1 MKRDLQASRGRQAP
15 PLPLPAMTNPHKGRT
30 GLDRFIRATGHSIN
44 GMQLAYRH
52 ESAFRAELGVAA
64 VLLPSAF
71 WLGRSWIEVALLAG
85 SVLLVLI
92 VELLNSAIEAAIDRV
107 SYELHD
113 LSKRAKDI
121 ASAAVFLALLLCA
134 GIWGA
139 ALWHRVQG

>member
-64 VLLPSAF
+64 VLL
-71 WLGRSWIEVALLAG
+71 
-85 SVLLVLI
+85 VLI

>member
-1 MKRDLQASRGRQAP
+1 MNRGPQASRSRKAP

-30 GLDRFIRATGHSIN
+30 GLDRFIRATGHSID

-64 VLLPSAF
+64 
-71 WLGRSWIEVALLAG
+71 
-85 SVLLVLI
+85 VLLVLI

-121 ASAAVFLALLLCA
+121 ASAAVFLALVLCA

-139 ALWHRVQG
+139 ALWHRMQG

>member
-1 MKRDLQASRGRQAP
+1 MNRGPQASRSQKAP

-92 VELLNSAIEAAIDRV
+92 VELLNTGIETVVDRIGLERH
-107 SYELHD
+107 ELSG
-113 LSKRAKDI
+113 LAKDVG
-121 ASAAVFLALLLCA
+121 STAVLLSFAVLIV
-134 GIWGA
+134 IWGFVLFA
-139 ALWHRVQG
+139 RV